1 MIFYTA
7 YQIIIGTDLT
17 YYCQYVLGNVDLVM
31 PLSAAE
37 KLATVAGI
45 ALLPKVLPAM
55 EKEISSVQAASW
67 VLRDSFCS

>member
-1 MIFYTA
+1 
-7 YQIIIGTDLT
+7 
-17 YYCQYVLGNVDLVM
+17 M